1 MTAEEYSFNQV
12 QSDQS
17 ASGTYLQSSAEE
29 SGLDLRQKYSSI
41 FEELRGIDTGDITEL
56 FLEELEEH

>member
-1 MTAEEYSFNQV
+1 MTAEEYSFNQA

-17 ASGTYLQSSAEE
+17 ASGTYLQSSVEE
-29 SGLDLRQKYSSI
+29 SGLDLRQRYSSI